1 MLKYYL
7 NLVRIWY
14 QNPSI
19 FLPNSIQK
27 ALRKLASFFV
37 TIFVSK
43 IYQNLSIFDQN
54 SMPKLHLKETS
65 SFDADSVSKVFQ
77 NEVEKPSKM
86 LGRNCA
92 TPPWG
97 HFGQIKPG
105 SWSQGH
111 LQGPSSCSFWRHMD
125 LIWTQFSSCSTCSY
139 IISRAAF
146 VCKVQ
151 FTVRIKMFTVHNLQI
166 RAHPCNHRS
175 SFNSHR
181 HRTPLTR
188 HCSRLR
194 M

>member
-1 MLKYYL
+1 MLKYHL

-19 FLPNSIQK
+19 FHPNSIQK
-27 ALRKLASFFV
+27 TPRKPASFFV
-37 TIFVSK
+37 TFFVSK
-43 IYQNLSIFDQN
+43 IFQNL
-54 SMPKLHLKETS
+54 MKT
-65 SFDADSVSKVFQ
+65 
-77 NEVEKPSKM
+77 PSKM

-125 LIWTQFSSCSTCSY
+125 LIWTKFSSCSTCSY

-188 HCSRLR
+188 HCSRLC